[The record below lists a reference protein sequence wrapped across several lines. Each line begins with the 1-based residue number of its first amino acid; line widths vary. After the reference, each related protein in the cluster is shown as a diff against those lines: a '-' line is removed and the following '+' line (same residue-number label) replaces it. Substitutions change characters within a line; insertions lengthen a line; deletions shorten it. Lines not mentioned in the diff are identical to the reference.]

1 MSHSHAAHPPAGRA
15 NPLAIA
21 ALVVGILSIL
31 ALIFFPLALVLGIAA
46 IILGVL
52 GRKRVRTGARQ
63 GGLAL
68 AGIILGA
75 ISTLLAI
82 LAIAGLVALFSD
94 DDTQREF
101 ERELERQEQQ
111 QQ

>member
-1 MSHSHAAHPPAGRA
+1 MSHSHAAHTSADRG

-31 ALIFFPLALVLGIAA
+31 ALIFFPLALALGIAA

-52 GRKRVRTGARQ
+52 GRKRVRTGAKH

-68 AGIILGA
+68 AGIITGA
-75 ISTLLAI
+75 IATLLAL
-82 LAIAGLVALFSD
+82 LAIVGLVALFSD
-94 DDTQREF
+94 DDTQKEF